1 MNITTAV
8 SYPFFT
14 KGFQRKMAI
23 TNTSDSGI
31 QAGLTG
37 VYDLN
42 KVTIQ
47 RNRTV
52 FIPEDV
58 APYKSKGDSVKGIA
72 SIFNDLT
79 GSGIMP
85 TGELIGALLNCGEPK
100 VASEIISAY
109 KSLNGADYSYEPMYK
124 NFAEVVPNMDPTEYL
139 IDQLTHYVGS
149 YVFGVS
155 WKPEMAESV
164 RQELRLPERFNGEE
178 LSVASELSYIK
189 DLVVSIIGSGQ
200 PFKEMDKEH
209 LGTLVGALGG
219 DLDKIFGENY
229 PKVPVKEN
237 LIWLI
242 KEYGHVHSL
251 GVSKASGL
259 MDQIG
264 TIPDVLRLAVGF
276 SDGDVSLSNNAK
288 FKLSRPQRR
297 VLLSKLNEILSGSA
311 NNSDFMLH
319 EENWKR
325 LASYIHAG
333 DYYSVGSPVVDSFNR
348 LYDGNILSHAG
359 RLDMMMAKK
368 DLDGLLK
375 SLSNTPGIFAR
386 RLHHVLRVF
395 PGSEGDIIEA
405 FSMVAPKVSLNVLVQ
420 LHNLFSGPNS
430 NEMANRAL
438 FTKKSSSVSLTPNR
452 VEPALAGTYKEVVK
466 AIEKGMDGR
475 LSKETFIKG
484 KNLKNFMVP
493 LNVRSASSGSA
504 FYGRGSR
511 LNVPS
516 DMEWVRFFTHWKNI
530 EKNTGNYY
538 GYSVDLDMST
548 ALFNE
553 DFTNSF
559 TLGYY
564 NASHVKDDWIYSSG
578 DITNAQS
585 KNGAA
590 EFLDIH
596 IPVALKNGYRYAV
609 MYVNSYSRQMFSDIP
624 DANVGVM
631 VRTDSTSG
639 ENFDPRTVVA
649 AFDLNSDSTAI
660 TPVILD
666 MKNMEIIW
674 TDIQSSSKLNLSY
687 DKGLVQAL
695 VESVIKNPGIS
706 VKKFLELTG
715 VNLVNKK
722 DVEGLESE
730 GSSPLVETI
739 SGESTDLVLNLLGKG

>member
-1 MNITTAV
+1 
-8 SYPFFT
+8 
-14 KGFQRKMAI
+14 MAI
-23 TNTSDSGI
+23 TNTSNSDI
-31 QAGLTG
+31 QVGLKG
-37 VYDLN
+37 LYDLN

-58 APYKSKGDSVKGIA
+58 VGFKSESNSAKDIA

-100 VASEIISAY
+100 VASDIISAY
-109 KSLNGADYSYEPMYK
+109 RSLNGGDYSYEPMYK
-124 NFAEVVPNMDPTEYL
+124 DFAEVVPNMDPTEYL

-164 RQELRLPERFNGEE
+164 RKELRLPKGFKGEE

-242 KEYGHVHSL
+242 KEYGHINSL

-259 MDQIG
+259 MEQIG

-276 SDGDVSLSNNAK
+276 SNGDVSLSNNTK
-288 FKLSRPQRR
+288 FKLSRPQRK
-297 VLLSKLNEILSGSA
+297 VLLSKLNDILSGSA
-311 NNSDFMLH
+311 NESDFMLH
-319 EENWKR
+319 EEHWKR

-333 DYYSVGSPVVDSFNR
+333 DYYSVGDPVVDSFNK
-348 LYDGNILSHAG
+348 LYGGDILSYAG
-359 RLDMMMAKK
+359 RLDMMMAEK

-386 RLHHVLRVF
+386 RLHHVLRTF
-395 PGSEGDIIEA
+395 PGREGDVIES
-405 FSMVAPKVSLNVLVQ
+405 FSKVAPKVSLNVLVQ

-438 FTKKSSSVSLTPNR
+438 FTKKSSSVRLTPNR
-452 VEPALAGTYKEVVK
+452 VEPALTGTYKEVVK
-466 AIEKGMDGR
+466 AIEHGMKGR
-475 LSKETFIKG
+475 LSEETFIKG

-530 EKNTGNYY
+530 DKDSGDYY
-538 GYSVDLDMST
+538 GYGAVDLDMSVS
-548 ALFNE
+548 LLSE
-553 DFTNSF
+553 DFTNNF
-559 TLGYY
+559 TMGYY
-564 NASHVKDDWIYSSG
+564 NASHKKKNWIYSSG
-578 DITNAQS
+578 DITSAPGED
-585 KNGAA
+585 GAA

-596 IPVALKNGYRYAV
+596 TPSALNKGYRYAV

-639 ENFDPRTVVA
+639 ENFDPKTVVA
-649 AFDLNSDSTAI
+649 AFDLNSDSTAM
-660 TPVILD
+660 TPVIID
-666 MKNMEIIW
+666 MKKMEIIW
-674 TDIQSSSKLNLSY
+674 TDIQSSSRLSLLS
-687 DKGLVQAL
+687 DKDLVQAL
-695 VESVIKNPGIS
+695 AESVIKNPGMS
-706 VKKFLELTG
+706 VKRFLKLTG

-722 DVEGLESE
+722 DVEGLESS
-730 GSSPLVETI
+730 GSSTLVETI
-739 SGESTDLVLNLLGKG
+739 NGESTDLVLNLLGKG